1 MAIKLLINAVDSE
14 ASGCQRL
21 IYPVQSLAKNR
32 GFEFEAVNTSDIRAQ
47 LRTTDIVLLQC
58 LIGPQ
63 QHDLIKHI
71 QSAGKPVI
79 IDYDDDFSALP
90 KNLVERIG
98 QSRKSIEKNWAK
110 YLKTAD
116 MITVPCDALARR
128 VRTYTSK
135 PIRVLPNLLRKT
147 DLAPVDYDPFD
158 DLSSFRILYS
168 CSESHQR
175 DFKYIMPVLKKIGEW
190 YPNVKIISHGSL
202 DFGYQCPKYRGK
214 HRHYAKTSYNSYYK
228 YIQEFKPH
236 VFIAPLTFTPH
247 NAARSDLKY
256 LQAGALKCA
265 FVGSNMEP
273 YAHLKGQMP
282 LPEFRLGWFWTLR
295 KLIKNPELAR
305 EYGIAAFHD
314 VKDNYILD
322 EHIDKWEAAYCEL
335 L

>member
-158 DLSSFRILYS
+158 DLSSFHLFIYFCHFLPNFGKISRKIA
-168 CSESHQR
+168 
-175 DFKYIMPVLKKIGEW
+175 YIRRP
-190 YPNVKIISHGSL
+190 
-202 DFGYQCPKYRGK
+202 
-214 HRHYAKTSYNSYYK
+214 
-228 YIQEFKPH
+228 
-236 VFIAPLTFTPH
+236 
-247 NAARSDLKY
+247 
-256 LQAGALKCA
+256 
-265 FVGSNMEP
+265 
-273 YAHLKGQMP
+273 
-282 LPEFRLGWFWTLR
+282 
-295 KLIKNPELAR
+295 
-305 EYGIAAFHD
+305 
-314 VKDNYILD
+314 
-322 EHIDKWEAAYCEL
+322 
-335 L
+335 